1 MGKLKDEIEKL
12 NNQLKLLS
20 MNNPK
25 KSIYSDIDRLE
36 KLIINLAERVDN
48 LKLK

>member
-1 MGKLKDEIEKL
+1 MGKIRDEIEKL
-12 NNQLKLLS
+12 NNQLKI
-20 MNNPK
+20 MQINK
-25 KSIYSDIDRLE
+25 QDKSIGSDIARLE